1 MEERKTM
8 GDALINVVDAAV
20 VLVKAEINS
29 IIRKLTEQAK
39 VKGLGIVFIFAAL
52 VPLSMMLIFLILG
65 FFFLLNLWL
74 PLWGSAFVMSLLG
87 LALTAAL
94 IYMGL
99 HKLSTEIDDP
109 DDFDG
114 NMTASIPLPNTP
126 PTPSTPPKSTP
137 PKSAPKSTDQTH
149 QAQQAQSGHTASSQ
163 SSPSTT
169 TDSTHHAPNT
179 GDSASTSANDGANPN
194 AEIIDSNNRTPEKPT
209 SGAIG
214 STIRTHE
221 TKNPNVTGSAAHT
234 PTPPIQPELLQPIS
248 ASANKN
254 ANKQETQQSSTNKSK
269 ANENQAKSG
278 VKLEFPTPTSVATPA
293 TTPAKPS
300 TPDRHDKQ
308 DTTATVSV
316 KSVQASAPK
325 AQEPTAEPKP
335 KPFQIKQ
342 PVQKP
347 AGIPVSTK
355 PTFKDEMEEE

>member
-114 NMTASIPLPNTP
+114 NVTASIPLPNTP

-137 PKSAPKSTDQTH
+137 PKSASKSTDQTH
-149 QAQQAQSGHTASSQ
+149 QAQHQQAQSGHTASSQ

-169 TDSTHHAPNT
+169 AESTHRAP
-179 GDSASTSANDGANPN
+179 DSASTSANDGTNPN
-194 AEIIDSNNRTPEKPT
+194 TEIIDSNSHTPEKPT

-214 STIRTHE
+214 SAIRTHE
-221 TKNPNVTGSAAHT
+221 TKNPNVTGSAT
-234 PTPPIQPELLQPIS
+234 PPPTPPIQPELLQPIS

-254 ANKQETQQSSTNKSK
+254 ANKQGTQQSSTNKS
-269 ANENQAKSG
+269 NTSQNQAKSE
-278 VKLEFPTPTSVATPA
+278 VKLEFPTPTSVATQ
-293 TTPAKPS
+293 AKPS
-300 TPDRHDKQ
+300 TPDKHDKQ

-316 KSVQASAPK
+316 KRVQQAVQASAPK
-325 AQEPTAEPKP
+325 VQEPTAEPKP
-335 KPFQIKQ
+335 KPFQIRQ
-342 PVQKP
+342 PTQKP
-347 AGIPVSTK
+347 AGIPISTK